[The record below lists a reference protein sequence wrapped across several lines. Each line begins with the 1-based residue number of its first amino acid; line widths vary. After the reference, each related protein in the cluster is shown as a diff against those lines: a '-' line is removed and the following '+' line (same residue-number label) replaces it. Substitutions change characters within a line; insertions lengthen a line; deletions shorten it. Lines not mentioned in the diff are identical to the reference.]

1 MGGKKDPRLE
11 FLRRTAPGTPLREAV
26 DRIVQLGR
34 GGLILVADRAIASPL
49 IAAGFNLNAPF
60 TPQAIGEL
68 SKMDRAVVVDE
79 DLRTVLYANAHL
91 VPSPTIPSLETG
103 TRHRVAEQVA
113 RELGRLVIAV
123 SEDRRQVTL
132 FHGEWRYTLQ
142 EIQTLLTRVSQGLQ
156 ILDRYRRELRDLLTE
171 LAPLEFERRVF
182 PSQVAAV
189 LQRILYMADLERD
202 VDLTL
207 TELGVHKELPERHLS
222 ALMRGVRAE
231 MELLVRDFKTDP
243 RSAEDIVED
252 LLSLTPEDALRPDAV
267 LRPLGL
273 ATDQDLE
280 EPIPSRGYRLLSKI
294 PRLPIS
300 VIERLIEEIG
310 TVDKVY
316 RASRRQLDRVKGI
329 AEARARA
336 IEFGLGR
343 FKNGYTATMDG
354 F

>member
-11 FLRRTAPGTPLREAV
+11 FLRRTAPGTPLREAI

-34 GGLILVADRAIASPL
+34 GGLILVADRDAASPL
-49 IAAGFNLNAPF
+49 IAAGFDLNAPF
-60 TPQAIGEL
+60 TPQAIAEL
-68 SKMDRAVVVDE
+68 SKMDRAVIVDE
-79 DLRTVLYANAHL
+79 GLKTILYANAHL
-91 VPSPTIPSLETG
+91 VPSPAIPSQETG
-103 TRHRVAEQVA
+103 TRHRVAEQVG
-113 RELGRLVIAV
+113 RELEKLVIAI

-132 FHGEWRYTLQ
+132 FYGEWRYELQ
-142 EIQTLLTRVSQGLQ
+142 DIQTLLARVSQGLQ
-156 ILDRYRRELRDLLTE
+156 ILDRYRRELREILTE

-189 LQRILYMADLERD
+189 LQRALYMMELERD
-202 VDLTL
+202 VERTL
-207 TELGVHKELPERHLS
+207 VELGVHRELPERHLT
-222 ALMRGVRAE
+222 ALMRGVREE
-231 MELLVRDFKTDP
+231 MDLLVRDFKSDP
-243 RSAEDIVED
+243 RPAEEILDD
-252 LLSLTPEDALRPDAV
+252 LLSLASEDVLRPDAV
-267 LRPLGL
+267 LQPLGISS
-273 ATDQDLE
+273 DQELE
-280 EPIPSRGYRLLSKI
+280 EPIPSRGYRLLSKV
-294 PRLPIS
+294 PRLPLS

>member
-11 FLRRTAPGTPLREAV
+11 FLRCTAPGTPLREAV
-26 DRIVQLGR
+26 DRIVLLGR
-34 GGLILVADRAIASPL
+34 GGLILVADRSAASPI
-49 IAAGFNLNAPF
+49 IAAGFELNAPF
-60 TPQAIGEL
+60 TPQAIVEL

-79 DLRTVLYANAHL
+79 DLKTILYANAHL
-91 VPSPTIPSLETG
+91 VPSPSIPSQETG

-113 RELGRLVIAV
+113 QQLGKLVIAV
-123 SEDRRQVTL
+123 SEDSHQVTL
-132 FHGEWRYTLQ
+132 FHGDWRYELQ
-142 EIQTLLTRVSQGLQ
+142 EIHTLLARVSQGLQ
-156 ILDRYRRELRDLLTE
+156 ILDRYRRELRELLTE

-189 LQRILYMADLERD
+189 LQRALYMMELERD
-202 VDLTL
+202 VERTL
-207 TELGVHKELPERHLS
+207 VELGVHRELPERHLT
-222 ALMRGVRAE
+222 ALMRGVHEE
-231 MELLVRDFKTDP
+231 MELLVRDFKADP
-243 RSAEDIVED
+243 RPAEEIMDE
-252 LLSLTPEDALRPDAV
+252 LLSLPPEDVLRPDAV
-267 LRPLGL
+267 LRPLGIT
-273 ATDQDLE
+273 AEQDLE
-280 EPIPSRGYRLLSKI
+280 EPIPSRGYRLLSKV

-336 IEFGLGR
+336 IEYGLGR